1 MKKNEL
7 QKGIKLQTIF
17 MAIAFAVIIIGKL
30 AESLKPSLTQS
41 VGLPVGIVLIV
52 TAVIIGIK
60 NLLTS
65 KKYLANGNEEEKDLA
80 LKLKKDSIKM
90 IAVFVVVG
98 ILIIVFK

>member
-1 MKKNEL
+1 
-7 QKGIKLQTIF
+7 
-17 MAIAFAVIIIGKL
+17 
-30 AESLKPSLTQS
+30 
-41 VGLPVGIVLIV
+41 LIV